1 MQDLRKTLALALLGV
16 VGLLAVQ
23 VHAAGNLTV
32 VQRQDPSNWDPVDT
46 FLIAWGSIASN
57 IYDGLIRRDENLNLQ
72 PGLAQSWEVL
82 DDGLRI
88 RFVLREG
95 VMFHNGEPFNADAV
109 KYTFDRLLGEVGAKG
124 PQRSNYTSI
133 EKVDVIDEYT
143 VDMFLNKPDPVML
156 TKLSG
161 YGAMI
166 VPPAYIADKGEEYFD
181 MNPVGTG
188 PFKFESYTQNVELK
202 LSANPDYFD
211 GAPLLDGLTFR
222 FIREDSTRLA
232 ELQSGGADVVSN
244 VAFSAIP
251 TVESGDFGRIES
263 VSGPTIY
270 SYALKTEEGSVTA
283 DVRVRRALNMAIDKP
298 ALIEAFLAGRA
309 KPISSLQG
317 ELSFGYD
324 PSLEGYPFDPEAA
337 MVLLKEA
344 GVKPGTLLTIDYR
357 TGNATFNE
365 VTQAITGFLSAV
377 GFQVKLNPLEDAVFL
392 NEIVPKGRTNELFQ
406 FNWGG
411 WTFDFD
417 NTAYLTYHDGEKWNP
432 YGTSPEMNSLLEE
445 QRLIA
450 DVVEREKVLQ
460 QIARLAHEQAYNIPI
475 YVEDTVYAVS
485 NRVSKFVSAPDNR
498 MRYLTTTVAE

>member
-1 MQDLRKTLALALLGV
+1 MKHIRKILTVA
-16 VGLLAVQ
+16 LLAV
-23 VHAAGNLTV
+23 AGLMPMLASADGNLRV
-32 VQRQDPSNWDPVDT
+32 VQTQDPSNWDPVDT
-46 FLIAWGSIASN
+46 FLIAWGAVASN
-57 IYDGLIRRDENLNLQ
+57 IYDGLVRRDENLELQ
-72 PGLAQSWEVL
+72 PGLAESWEVL

-95 VMFHNGEPFNADAV
+95 VKFHNGEPFNADAV
-109 KYTFDRLLGEVGAKG
+109 KYTFDRLLGEVGSTG

-133 EKVDVIDEYT
+133 EKVEVVDENT
-143 VDMFLNKPDPVML
+143 VDMILNKPDPVML

-166 VPPAYIADKGEEYFD
+166 VPPAYIEEKGEEFFD

-188 PFKFESYTQNVELK
+188 PFKFDSYTQNVELK
-202 LSANPDYFD
+202 LSANADYFE
-211 GAPLLDGLTFR
+211 GAPQLDGLTFR
-222 FIREDSTRLA
+222 FIREDATRLA
-232 ELQSGGADVVSN
+232 ELQSGGADVVAN

-251 TVESGDFGRIES
+251 TIESGDYARIQS

-270 SYALKTEEGSVTA
+270 SFALKTREDAITS
-283 DVRVRRALNMAIDKP
+283 DVRVRRALNMAIDK
-298 ALIEAFLAGRA
+298 AAIIEAFLAGRA

-324 PSLEGYPFDPEAA
+324 PSLEGYPYDPEAA
-337 MVLLKEA
+337 MALLKEA
-344 GVKPGTLLTIDYR
+344 GVQPGTLLTIDYR

-392 NEIVPKGRTNELFQ
+392 NDIVPNGRTNEMFQ

-432 YGTSPEMNSLLEE
+432 YGTSAEMNRLLEE

-450 DVVEREKVLQ
+450 DVDEREKVLQ
-460 QIARLAHEQAYNIPI
+460 QIARLAHEEAYNIPL

-485 NRVSKFVSAPDNR
+485 NRVGEFVAAPDNR
-498 MRYLTTTVAE
+498 MRYLTTTVDE